1 MATLYKEHTI
11 EAGAFLEVS
20 FPSYFVQGANPS
32 PPTWFDWIIAS
43 PYGFDMLIGYSFTGE
58 TIGTFDIYFTELLAP
73 PETYYIRINVVVSN
87 YTSYDN
93 CCDNQCNIA
102 WLNRE
107 GGWQNYIF
115 TGVKEFNVSIGD
127 TNTFVNNN
135 LEQKYSEI
143 KGVYNGRICST
154 GDIPKS
160 HVDIL
165 ESLQYAIQS
174 FLYNTETE
182 LFDIPILIDK
192 KDFVKYRTRDKF
204 FDVKIR
210 FILAEQVLIQTQ

>member
-1 MATLYKEHTI
+1 MTVYKTFNVV
-11 EAGAFLEVS
+11 AGQFISES
-20 FPSYFVQGANPS
+20 FGELFVQGANPN
-32 PPTWFDWIIAS
+32 PPSWFDWTIDT
-43 PYGFDMLIGYSFTGE
+43 PYGFDVLIGFSFTAE
-58 TIGTFDIYFTELLAP
+58 SIGTFDIYFTELLAP
-73 PETYYIRINVVVSN
+73 PETYYIRINVVASN

-115 TGVKEFNVSIGD
+115 TGVKEFSVTVGD

-135 LEQKYSEI
+135 LEKKYSEI
-143 KGVYNGRICST
+143 GGVYSGRICTT

-165 ESLQYAIQS
+165 ESLQYAIQA
-174 FLYNTETE
+174 FFYNTETE

-210 FILAEQVLIQTQ
+210 FIFAEQVLIQSQ

>member
-11 EAGAFLEVS
+11 AAGDFLEVS
-20 FPSYFVQGANPS
+20 FSELFVQGANPS
-32 PPTWFDWIIAS
+32 PPSWFEWVTDS
-43 PYGFDMLIGYSFTGE
+43 PFGYEVLIGYKFTGE
-58 TIGTFDIYFTELLAP
+58 TIGTFDIYFADLLAP
-73 PETYYIRINVVVSN
+73 PESYYIRINVVVSN
-87 YTSYDN
+87 YTAYEN

-102 WLNRE
+102 WLNRQ

-115 TGVKEFNVSIGD
+115 TGVKEFSVTVGD
-127 TNTFVNNN
+127 TNTYVNNN
-135 LEQKYSEI
+135 LEKKYSEI
-143 KGVYNGRICST
+143 GGVYSGRICTT

-165 ESLQYAIQS
+165 ESLQYAIQA
-174 FLYNTETE
+174 FFYNNETE
-182 LFDIPILIDK
+182 AWDIPILIEK

-210 FILAEQVLIQTQ
+210 FIFAEQVLIQSQ